1 MYLIT
6 TPWWLRMLFPGC
18 VWQMPAKNKTV
29 YLTFDDGPHPVATPF
44 VLQQLQQYGAKA
56 TFFCIGKNVTKHS
69 AIYRQVLDEGHA
81 TGNHTMHHV
90 NGWQVSDEAYLNDI
104 AAAAPLINSQ
114 LLRPPYGRI
123 RNSQI
128 RKIKKNRAVFT
139 IDRIIMWSVLSA
151 DFDTGMDGQQCYQNV
166 IKNTKAGSIIVFHDS
181 AKAMPRLQY
190 ALPKVLQWLA
200 ENGYSMKAL

>member
-18 VWQMPAKNKTV
+18 TWQMKATDKSV

-44 VLQQLQQYGAKA
+44 VLQQLKLFNAKA
-56 TFFCIGKNVTKHS
+56 TFFCIGKNVVKHNN
-69 AIYRQVLDEGHA
+69 IYQQLLSEGHT

-90 NGWQVSDEAYLNDI
+90 NGWKVSDDVYLEQI
-104 AAAAPLINSQ
+104 AAAASLINSSM
-114 LLRPPYGRI
+114 LRPPYGRI
-123 RNSQI
+123 RNRQI
-128 RKIKKNRAVFT
+128 RNIKSSQFVGK

-151 DFDTGMDGQQCYQNV
+151 DFDTGIDGKKCCKNV
-166 IKNTKAGSIIVFHDS
+166 IENVKSGSIIVFHDS
-181 AKAMPRLQY
+181 AKAMPRLEY

-200 ENGYSMKAL
+200 DKGYKMKSL